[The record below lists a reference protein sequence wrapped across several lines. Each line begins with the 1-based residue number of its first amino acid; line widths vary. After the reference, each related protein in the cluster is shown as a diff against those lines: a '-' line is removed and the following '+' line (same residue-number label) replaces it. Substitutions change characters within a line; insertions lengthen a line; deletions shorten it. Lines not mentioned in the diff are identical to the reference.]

1 LANIKQQKKRVLTNE
16 KKRLINSSFKSS
28 LRTAIK
34 AVEEHVQNSNKPSAL
49 EAYKLA
55 CKKLDK
61 SVTKGIFHKN
71 YASGQKSR
79 LSNAINGIE

>member
-1 LANIKQQKKRVLTNE
+1 VANIKQQIKRVKTNE
-16 KKRLINSSFKSS
+16 KKRLLNASFKSS

-34 AVEEHVQNSNKPSAL
+34 GVETEVANNNKTAAF
-49 EAYKLA
+49 EAFKLA
-55 CKKLDK
+55 SKKLDK
-61 SVTKGIFHKN
+61 AVSKGIFHKN